1 MTVSSVARQLGYA
14 LLTMLLVTILVFLAL
29 QALPGDLASQVLGKD
44 ATPEAKDALRAQLH
58 LDDPGWQRYLSWL
71 GGVLHG
77 DFGHSLV
84 SEKSVLSEVALPLRN
99 SAVLA
104 LIVVVIGVTVAVG
117 LGVIAGLTRGR
128 WPDAVISGVALVA
141 MSVPEFTVATLLVL
155 LFAIKLMWFPAVVT
169 DGPTATLSQ
178 LLPAMW
184 LPAAALIIAMSS
196 YIIRMMR
203 TSVIDVMASDYI
215 AMAGIRGLSRPRIL
229 LLHMIPNAILP
240 TLNIIAINI
249 AYLVGGV
256 VVVEAVFNYP
266 GIGTTLVNA
275 VHVRDLP
282 VLQFVA
288 LMSAMLFIVCN
299 LLADVAA
306 TFLNPR
312 MRTPGRAR

>member
-1 MTVSSVARQLGYA
+1 MTLSAIARQVGYA

-29 QALPGDLASQVLGKD
+29 QALPGDLATQVLGKD
-44 ATPEAKDALRAQLH
+44 ATPEAKEALRAELH
-58 LDDPGWQRYLSWL
+58 LDDPGWKRYLGWL

-84 SEKSVLSEVALPLRN
+84 SKNSVLSEVALPLRN
-99 SAVLA
+99 SAMLA
-104 LIVVVIGVTVAVG
+104 LIVVVIGLTLAVG
-117 LGVIAGLTRGR
+117 LGVVSGLTRGR
-128 WPDAVISGVALVA
+128 WPDAIISGVALIA
-141 MSVPEFTVATLLVL
+141 MSVPEFTIATLLVL

-169 DGPTATLSQ
+169 AGPTASISE

-184 LPAAALIIAMSS
+184 LPATALIIAMSG

-203 TSVIDVMASDYI
+203 TSVIDVMSSDYV
-215 AMAGIRGLSRPRIL
+215 AMAKVRGISRPRIL

-249 AYLVGGV
+249 AYLIGGV

-266 GIGTTLVNA
+266 GVGTTLVNA

-282 VLQFVA
+282 VLQFIA
-288 LMSAMLFIVCN
+288 LLGAALFIACN